1 MDTDQ
6 EDAMRTHLEAALDD
20 CRGEARY
27 HVRAALQYLAV
38 DATAPD
44 HEGDQPGRRIETD

>member
-6 EDAMRTHLEAALDD
+6 EDAMRTHLEAALHD
-20 CRGEARY
+20 CQGEARY

-38 DATAPD
+38 DAAPSNN
-44 HEGDQPGRRIETD
+44 EKDQPERRIETD